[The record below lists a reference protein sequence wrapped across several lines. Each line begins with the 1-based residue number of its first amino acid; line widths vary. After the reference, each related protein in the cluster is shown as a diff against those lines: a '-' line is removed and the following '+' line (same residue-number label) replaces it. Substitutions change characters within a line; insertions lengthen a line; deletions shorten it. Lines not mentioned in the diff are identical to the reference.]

1 LDQKKIKS
9 LKVLQYVREDRACRK
24 AYLIKYFSEEVILD
38 CGKCDYCLKKI
49 KFDPKNCKKEI
60 LDMLSE
66 ESLDLDQLIIKSSY
80 SKEEL
85 IDTLKMLLNKEVIV
99 QTKFLKFKI
108 DQ

>member
-1 LDQKKIKS
+1 
-9 LKVLQYVREDRACRK
+9 
-24 AYLIKYFSEEVILD
+24 
-38 CGKCDYCLKKI
+38 
-49 KFDPKNCKKEI
+49 
-60 LDMLSE
+60 MLSE

-99 QTKFLKFKI
+99 QTKSLKFKI